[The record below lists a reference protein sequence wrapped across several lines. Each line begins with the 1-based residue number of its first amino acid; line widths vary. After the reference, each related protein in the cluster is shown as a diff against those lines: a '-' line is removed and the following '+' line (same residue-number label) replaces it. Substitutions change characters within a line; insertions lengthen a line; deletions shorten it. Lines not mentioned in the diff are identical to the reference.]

1 MPTECKTEEF
11 NFSTFFII
19 FMTIV
24 VIGPLTIDQIV
35 TPNLEAQKIG
45 GASYFQSFVF
55 EEFKQDYIVIS
66 NFNDFNLL
74 KEFPNLDTL
83 IPVVG
88 DSTHFFVN
96 EYPIEDNKDVRVQYS
111 NFANAPISKSELE
124 FILHDIDDI
133 DAFILNPL
141 NRNDFPI
148 ETLDYLKTFNI
159 PIYLSIQGFLRL
171 PDKEIKENLYSIK
184 LEKPD
189 NLEDI
194 LNGIEG
200 LFLDENE
207 ASIIFD
213 DDKFD
218 KYDISQ
224 IIITNG
230 SKGSRIICDNEIK
243 IDAVNVNNI
252 VDATGCG
259 DTYMA
264 AYVLKYLL
272 SNSPKESGDF
282 ASLIASE
289 KLMSFGPYKSLF

>member
-171 PDKEIKENLYSIK
+171 PNKEIKENLYSIK

>member
-1 MPTECKTEEF
+1 MLTECKTEEF

-171 PDKEIKENLYSIK
+171 PNKEIKENLYSIK

>member
-213 DDKFD
+213 NDKFD

-272 SNSPKESGDF
+272 SNSSKESGYF

>member
-1 MPTECKTEEF
+1 MLTECKTEEF

>member
-1 MPTECKTEEF
+1 
-11 NFSTFFII
+11 
-19 FMTIV
+19 MTIV

-213 DDKFD
+213 NDKFD

>member
-1 MPTECKTEEF
+1 
-11 NFSTFFII
+11 
-19 FMTIV
+19 MTIV

-171 PDKEIKENLYSIK
+171 PNKEIKENLYSIK

>member
-171 PDKEIKENLYSIK
+171 PNKEIKENLYSIK

-213 DDKFD
+213 NDKFD